1 METLDALTQPPTPRS
16 RRRETLLQG
25 ACFLVASLVGWSIEL
40 AIDRLGSTFGDLCF
54 SIESR
59 AMDGVREPIAI
70 HELRVTSQC
79 GSPCIVVGIVGFRR
93 SEILGYR
100 VRGFPAD
107 RSKVRVDGGELSI
120 ATSRPTPGDEQT
132 IEIVTTAV
140 GSDVERPTTNV
151 MYGERTAD
159 REAVERRPSDLLWK
173 HVVGCAAAIA
183 MWCLLRSAMKP
194 RKAIAKD
201 RRQ

>member
-1 METLDALTQPPTPRS
+1 
-16 RRRETLLQG
+16 
-25 ACFLVASLVGWSIEL
+25 
-40 AIDRLGSTFGDLCF
+40 
-54 SIESR
+54 
-59 AMDGVREPIAI
+59 MDGVREPIAI

-79 GSPCIVVGIVGFRR
+79 GSPYIVVGVVGFRR

-107 RSKVRVDGGELSI
+107 RSKVRVDGGEFSI

-132 IEIVTTAV
+132 IQIVTTAV

-159 REAVERRPSDLLWK
+159 REAVERLPSDL
-173 HVVGCAAAIA
+173 
-183 MWCLLRSAMKP
+183 
-194 RKAIAKD
+194 
-201 RRQ
+201 

>member
-1 METLDALTQPPTPRS
+1 METLDALTQPQTPRS
-16 RRRETLLQG
+16 RRREAILQG
-25 ACFLVASLVGWSIEL
+25 ACFLAASIVGWWISL

-59 AMDGVREPIAI
+59 LLDDVREPIAI

-79 GSPCIVVGIVGFRR
+79 GSPYIVVGFRR

-120 ATSRPTPGDEQT
+120 ATSRPSPGDEQT
-132 IEIVTTAV
+132 IQIVTTAV

-159 REAVERRPSDLLWK
+159 REAVERLPSDL
-173 HVVGCAAAIA
+173 
-183 MWCLLRSAMKP
+183 
-194 RKAIAKD
+194 
-201 RRQ
+201 